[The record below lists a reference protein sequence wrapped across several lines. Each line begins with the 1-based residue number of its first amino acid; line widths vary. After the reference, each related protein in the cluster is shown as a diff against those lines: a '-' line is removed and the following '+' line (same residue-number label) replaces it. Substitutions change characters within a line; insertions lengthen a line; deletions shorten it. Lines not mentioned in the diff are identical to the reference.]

1 MGSLAIRQV
10 AYFGDQYFFESPT
23 FGNGLSIIEGPNGAG
38 KSTFFNLIY
47 YGLGGKVDEFNPSSL
62 EKHKEIVDDSN
73 NMVRLAIEID
83 GVPFILNRRL
93 RDNSITIAT
102 PSTTAD
108 GVTTAIE
115 STTLPIQRREDTKT
129 FSDWLLDH
137 LNIPVVDIFQA
148 GKQFK
153 LNFSDL
159 ARLIYHNQ
167 SPDPNGIYKPAEV
180 GNFISD
186 SLEIR
191 KAIFQILVG
200 KTLLEL
206 YDAIGRQ
213 KIAERDAATAKA
225 VHQEYQ
231 GIVEQLLRASGITD
245 VANTKALAER
255 IQDLETQIEAL
266 LATRRGFS
274 RGELGSAEA
283 QQTLKADLANLR
295 ALEVRKHELD
305 EERERLTREAT
316 RLIDVERALQ
326 ADIERINK
334 VIYAHGQ
341 LNLFSSDT
349 CPYCLNDIARTPGH
363 CVCGN
368 EVEELDFQRFF
379 YSPAEYLD
387 ILKTKSKN
395 LETLRLAITSIRE
408 DAARWTLEREEVQAT
423 LQLQRARIQEANSSP
438 ESVEYAIEELD
449 TKLLDA
455 RESLAKATEAFRLET
470 KLNEL
475 LMRYNSKKSAF
486 DLAKAEVNRLDA
498 ESTTELHNQIEAFNR
513 IYNESMTSVVA
524 ECRHACIDSQTYLP
538 LINNGEYR
546 EHSAKVPKRFLYYL
560 SLLQLSLL
568 SDIPFPRLLLI
579 DTPETAG
586 IDFERL
592 IKMLR
597 QIELL
602 ENPNEHQFQILF
614 STGENKYP
622 PEFEDNVVMRLTESD
637 RLLTK
642 RDEIKTISSEE
653 SPLD

>member
-1 MGSLAIRQV
+1 MGSLAIRKV

-23 FGNGLSIIEGPNGAG
+23 FEDGLSIIEGPNGTG

-47 YGLGGKVDEFNPSSL
+47 FGLGGRVDEFNPNSL
-62 EKHKEIVDDSN
+62 ETHKEIIGDSN
-73 NMVRLAIEID
+73 NMVRLVIEID
-83 GVPFILNRRL
+83 GELFTLNRRL
-93 RDNSITIAT
+93 RDNSITVVRAPVAVDDVAT
-102 PSTTAD
+102 T
-108 GVTTAIE
+108 IE
-115 STTLPIQRREDTKT
+115 SITLPIQRREDTKT
-129 FSDWLLDH
+129 FSDWLLDR
-137 LNIPVVDIFQA
+137 LKIPVVDIFQA

-191 KAIFQILVG
+191 KAIFQILIG
-200 KTLLEL
+200 KTLLDL

-231 GIVEQLLRASGITD
+231 NIVEQLLKASGITD
-245 VANTKALAER
+245 VSNTKALAER
-255 IQDLETQIEAL
+255 IQDLEVQIEAL

-283 QQTLKADLANLR
+283 QKTLEADLANIR
-295 ALEVRKHELD
+295 ALEGRKHELD
-305 EERERLTREAT
+305 EEREKLIREAG
-316 RLIDVERALQ
+316 RLIDVERSLQ

-349 CPYCLNDIARTPGH
+349 CPYCLNDVARTPGH

-368 EVEELDFQRFF
+368 TVEELDFQRFF
-379 YSPAEYLD
+379 YSPAEYLE
-387 ILKTKSKN
+387 ILKTKSKS
-395 LETLRLAITSIRE
+395 LETLRLAISGVKE
-408 DAARWTLEREEVQAT
+408 DSARWNLERAEVQER
-423 LQLQRARIQEANSSP
+423 LKLQRARVQEANASP
-438 ESVEYAIEELD
+438 ASVEYAIEELD

-455 RESLAKATEAFRLET
+455 RDRLAKATEAYRLEAR
-470 KLNEL
+470 LDEL
-475 LMRYNSKKSAF
+475 LRRYNSKKSAF
-486 DLAKAEVNRLDA
+486 DLAKAEVNRLEG
-498 ESTTELHNQIEAFNR
+498 ESTTELHNQLEAFNR
-513 IYNESMTSVVA
+513 VYNESMTAVVA
-524 ECRHACIDSQTYLP
+524 ECRYACIDSQTYLP

-560 SLLQLSLL
+560 ALLQLSLL
-568 SDIPFPRLLLI
+568 SDIPFPRLLLV

-602 ENPNEHQFQILF
+602 ENPNARHFQILF
-614 STGENKYP
+614 STGVNKYP
-622 PEFEDNVVMRLTESD
+622 PEFEGNVVMKLTESA
-637 RLLTK
+637 RLLTR
-642 RDEIKTISSEE
+642 RDGATA
-653 SPLD
+653 PPP

>member
-1 MGSLAIRQV
+1 MGSLAIRKV
-10 AYFGDQYFFESPT
+10 AYFGDQYFFESPM
-23 FGNGLSIIEGPNGAG
+23 FGDGLSIIEGSNGTG

-47 YGLGGKVDEFNPSSL
+47 FGLGGKVDEFDPNSP
-62 EKHKEIVDDSN
+62 ETHKEIIGDSN
-73 NMVRLAIEID
+73 NMVRLVIEID
-83 GVPFILNRRL
+83 GELFTLNRRL
-93 RDNSITIAT
+93 RDNSITVVKASTAVDDVAT
-102 PSTTAD
+102 TVDS
-108 GVTTAIE
+108 I
-115 STTLPIQRREDTKT
+115 TLPVQRREDAQT
-129 FSDWLLDH
+129 FSDWLLER
-137 LNIPVVDIFQA
+137 LNIPVVDIFQ
-148 GKQFK
+148 GGRQFK

-180 GNFISD
+180 ANFISD

-200 KTLLEL
+200 KTLLDL

-213 KIAERDAATAKA
+213 KLAERDAATAKA

-231 GIVEQLLRASGITD
+231 SIVEQLLKASGITD

-255 IQDLETQIEAL
+255 IQGLEAQIEAL

-283 QQTLKADLANLR
+283 QKTLEADLANIR
-295 ALEVRKHELD
+295 ALKVRKHELD
-305 EERERLTREAT
+305 EERGKLVQEAG
-316 RLIDVERALQ
+316 RLIDVERSLQ

-349 CPYCLNDIARTPGH
+349 CPYCLNDVARTPGH
-363 CVCGN
+363 CICGN
-368 EVEELDFQRFF
+368 TVEELDFQRFF
-379 YSPAEYLD
+379 YSPAEYLE
-387 ILKTKSKN
+387 ILKSKSKT
-395 LETLRLAITSIRE
+395 LDTLRLAIAGVRE
-408 DAARWTLEREEVQAT
+408 DSARWNLERAKVQER
-423 LQLQRARIQEANSSP
+423 LKLHRVRLQEANASP
-438 ESVEYAIEELD
+438 ASVEQAMEELD

-455 RESLAKATEAFRLET
+455 RERLAKATEAFRLET
-470 KLNEL
+470 RLDEL
-475 LMRYNSKKSAF
+475 LKRYNSKKAAF
-486 DLAKAEVNRLDA
+486 DLAKAEVIRLDG
-498 ESTTELHNQIEAFNR
+498 ESKTELHNQIEAFNGV
-513 IYNESMTSVVA
+513 YNDSMTSVVA
-524 ECRHACIDSQTYLP
+524 ECRNASIDSQTYLP

-560 SLLQLSLL
+560 ALLQLSLL
-568 SDIPFPRLLLI
+568 SDVPFPRLLLV

-602 ENPNEHQFQILF
+602 ENPNARRFQILF
-614 STGENKYP
+614 STGVKKYP
-622 PEFEDNVVMRLTESD
+622 PEFEGNVVMKLTETT

-642 RDEIKTISSEE
+642 REEAKTGA
-653 SPLD
+653 